1 MVIKKTGLKILPKE
15 RLYNYDNIEA
25 YLNIIKI
32 IDKGQLDSLLIW
44 KKYYTYD
51 TILSI

>member
-1 MVIKKTGLKILPKE
+1 MLIFMVIKKTGLKILPKE

-32 IDKGQLDSLLIW
+32 IDKG
-44 KKYYTYD
+44 
-51 TILSI
+51 